1 MMFARRPLGRRPTD
15 RRRLSMDPAKDAEAR
30 AERIRALN
38 ERAVEAA
45 RKAGELQ
52 LDAYEKTLQTW
63 VEQQEQFVDKTP
75 ADWAQ
80 SMIDAQAEYSRQM
93 AKFYESAADAA

>member
-1 MMFARRPLGRRPTD
+1 
-15 RRRLSMDPAKDAEAR
+15 MDPAKIAAER
-30 AERIRALN
+30 AERIRALQ

-52 LDAYEKTLQTW
+52 MDAYEKSLQTW
-63 VEQQEQFVDKTP
+63 VEQQERFADKTP

-80 SMIDAQAEYSRQM
+80 SMIDGQAEHSRQM
-93 AKFYESAADAA
+93 AQFYQSAAEAAKK

>member
-1 MMFARRPLGRRPTD
+1 
-15 RRRLSMDPAKDAEAR
+15 MDPAKDAAER

-52 LDAYEKTLQTW
+52 MDAYEKTLQSW
-63 VEQQEQFVDKTP
+63 VEQQERFADKTP
-75 ADWAQ
+75 MDWAQ
-80 SMIDAQAEYSRQM
+80 SMIEAQAEFTRQM
-93 AKFYESAADAA
+93 AKFYESAAEVSKK